1 MKQSLEKLET
11 LKKSLMQEYFGYRSP
26 CMPNFDFLNGRQ
38 EFSLF
43 AASAVEAEKVF
54 ATSSAMCVIGC
65 RKALELAV
73 KWVYTVDNGIQ
84 APYKDNLSALIHEYT
99 FKKQLP
105 PLLFGKIKGIVAFGN
120 IAVHTGKIVPP
131 AFAVQSLKSLFEFIQ
146 WVDYS
151 YGSDYQARTFDEQ
164 RIPKTHV
171 SLDMQK
177 IRAQESLLGEKD
189 AEIERLRQQLAEL
202 ADKYTGAKERNRQ
215 SRTITMEDLS
225 EFSTRKIYIDAM
237 LLGMDW
243 ELEGPDSDVSQEY
256 EVEGMAGVP
265 GQKGYADYVLWGR
278 DGKPL
283 AVVEAKKACKDP
295 NTGRTQAKL
304 YADCLELR
312 FGQRPVMFTTNG
324 FDTFFWDDKG
334 GPQRKVSRIF
344 SKTDLER
351 IIERRTSRLPLESIT
366 ISNAITDRYYQQAAI
381 RSVCEE
387 ISRGVRKHLLVMA
400 TGTGKTRTAASLVDV
415 LSRGHHITN
424 VLFLADRTAL
434 VSQAK
439 DDFKTYL
446 PNMSLCNLCANKDDA
461 SARIVF
467 STYPT
472 IMNAIDREKSK
483 DGGMLFSPAHFD
495 LIVIDESH
503 RSIFKKYRAIFE
515 YFDAILLG
523 LTATPKTEVAR
534 NTYEFF
540 ELENGVPTYV
550 YDYDTAVHQDHVLV
564 PYYNYEVTTKFLSEG
579 ITYEELSDEDKERYE
594 DDFTED
600 GVMPDSI
607 PSQALNDFVFNQKTV
622 DLVLQD
628 LMERGIMVNGGE
640 RIGKTIIFAQNK
652 RHAEFILERF
662 NKLYPQYHGTWASRV
677 VCDDSYA
684 QTVIDNFKEAEKT
697 PYIVVSVDMM
707 DTGIDVPACVNL
719 VFFKKVRSKTKFWQ
733 MIGRGTRLC
742 PELTCTDLIE
752 REEYTGKKRFLIF
765 DYCGNFEY
773 FRQVKHTT
781 EGEVPISLSE
791 NIFRKCVR
799 LVAAFQDASKF
810 DGAYQPWRRELT
822 ELCQGRIAGLNTD
835 LFHVR
840 LALKHVEK
848 FKKPEAFI
856 CLSELDQQELT
867 EHIAPL
873 VHFDEADAMALRFDN
888 FIYGFILNVL
898 DESPLVRR
906 DMARLVTTA
915 RLLEK
920 KSSIPQVAA
929 KLPLLRQISA
939 PELWKDID
947 ICKLE
952 DIRRELRALIR
963 FLDEGSKRKDIITI
977 LTDPILDSTAG
988 IPLPEEDPFESYKMK
1003 VNRYIEEHKNSLAIY
1018 NLTHNISLT
1027 RKDYEELERVF
1038 TQELGSKEDYVKTF
1052 GGTPFGL
1059 LIRKIA
1065 KLDHE
1070 AVLAAFSEFINDQS
1084 LNSRQIAFVQK
1095 IITHIEQNGY
1105 IEDISVL
1112 TKAPFDKPAKLLD
1125 FDEIRQRRLLA
1136 VIKSVRDN
1144 ALVI

>member
-1 MKQSLEKLET
+1 
-11 LKKSLMQEYFGYRSP
+11 
-26 CMPNFDFLNGRQ
+26 MPNFDFLNGRQ

-120 IAVHTGKIVPP
+120 MAVHTGKTVPP

-151 YGSDYQARTFDEQ
+151 YGSDYQVRTFDAQ

-483 DGGMLFSPAHFD
+483 DGGILFSPAHFD

-515 YFDAILLG
+515 YFNAILLG

-600 GVMPDSI
+600 GAMPDSI

-898 DESPLVRR
+898 DESPLVKR

-1052 GGTPFGL
+1052 GDTPFGL

-1095 IITHIEQNGY
+1095 VITHIEQNGY

>member
-1 MKQSLEKLET
+1 
-11 LKKSLMQEYFGYRSP
+11 
-26 CMPNFDFLNGRQ
+26 MPNFDFLNGRQ

-594 DDFTED
+594 DDCTED

>member
-1 MKQSLEKLET
+1 
-11 LKKSLMQEYFGYRSP
+11 
-26 CMPNFDFLNGRQ
+26 MPNFDFLNGRQ

-105 PLLFGKIKGIVAFGN
+105 PLLFGKIKGIVTFGN
-120 IAVHTGKIVPP
+120 MAVHTGKIVPP

-151 YGSDYQARTFDEQ
+151 YGSDYQVRTFDAQ

-177 IRAQESLLGEKD
+177 ILAQESLLGEKD

-898 DESPLVRR
+898 DESPLVKR

-1052 GGTPFGL
+1052 GDTPFGL

-1095 IITHIEQNGY
+1095 VITHIEQNGY

>member
-1 MKQSLEKLET
+1 MS
-11 LKKSLMQEYFGYRSP
+11 
-26 CMPNFDFLNGRQ
+26 NFDFLNGRQ

-105 PLLFGKIKGIVAFGN
+105 PLLFGKIKGIVTFGN

-151 YGSDYQARTFDEQ
+151 YGSDYQVRTFDAQ

-265 GQKGYADYVLWGR
+265 GQKGYVDYVLWGK

-503 RSIFKKYRAIFE
+503 RSIFKKYRTIFE

-540 ELENGVPTYV
+540 ELENGVPTYA

-898 DESPLVRR
+898 DESPLVKR

-929 KLPLLRQISA
+929 KLPLLRQISD

-1052 GGTPFGL
+1052 GDTPFGL

-1095 IITHIEQNGY
+1095 VITHIEQNGY

>member
-1 MKQSLEKLET
+1 
-11 LKKSLMQEYFGYRSP
+11 
-26 CMPNFDFLNGRQ
+26 MPNFDFLNGRQ

-120 IAVHTGKIVPP
+120 IAVHTGKIVPL

-265 GQKGYADYVLWGR
+265 GQKGYVNYVLWGR

-295 NTGRTQAKL
+295 NTGRTQARL

-400 TGTGKTRTAASLVDV
+400 TGTGKTRTAASLVEV

-540 ELENGVPTYV
+540 ELENGVPTYA

-579 ITYEELSDEDKERYE
+579 ITYEDLSEEDKERYE

-822 ELCQGRIAGLNTD
+822 ELCQGQITGLNTD

-929 KLPLLRQISA
+929 KLPLLRQISD

-947 ICKLE
+947 IFKLE
-952 DIRRELRALIR
+952 NIRRELRALIR

-1052 GGTPFGL
+1052 GDTPFGL

-1095 IITHIEQNGY
+1095 VITHIEQNGY

-1125 FDEIRQRRLLA
+1125 FDEIRQRKLLA
-1136 VIKSVRDN
+1136 VIQSVRDN
-1144 ALVI
+1144 ALVM

>member
-1 MKQSLEKLET
+1 
-11 LKKSLMQEYFGYRSP
+11 
-26 CMPNFDFLNGRQ
+26 MPNFDFLNGRQ

-105 PLLFGKIKGIVAFGN
+105 PLLFGKIKGIVTFGN
-120 IAVHTGKIVPP
+120 MAVHTSKIVPP

-177 IRAQESLLGEKD
+177 ILAQESLLGEKD

-283 AVVEAKKACKDP
+283 AVVEAKKACKNP

-898 DESPLVRR
+898 DESPLVKR

-1052 GGTPFGL
+1052 GDTPFGL

-1095 IITHIEQNGY
+1095 VITHIEQNGY

>member
-1 MKQSLEKLET
+1 
-11 LKKSLMQEYFGYRSP
+11 
-26 CMPNFDFLNGRQ
+26 MPNFDFLNGRQ

-105 PLLFGKIKGIVAFGN
+105 PLLFGKIKGIVTFGN
-120 IAVHTGKIVPP
+120 MAVHTGKIVPP

-151 YGSDYQARTFDEQ
+151 YGSDYQVRTFDAQ

-177 IRAQESLLGEKD
+177 ILAQESLLGEKD
-189 AEIERLRQQLAEL
+189 AEIERLRQLAEL

-600 GVMPDSI
+600 GAMPDSI

-898 DESPLVRR
+898 DESPLVKR

-929 KLPLLRQISA
+929 KLPLLRQISD

-1052 GGTPFGL
+1052 GDTPFGL

-1095 IITHIEQNGY
+1095 VITHIEQNGY

>member
-1 MKQSLEKLET
+1 
-11 LKKSLMQEYFGYRSP
+11 
-26 CMPNFDFLNGRQ
+26 MPNFDFLNGRQ

-120 IAVHTGKIVPP
+120 MAVYTGKTVPP

-151 YGSDYQARTFDEQ
+151 YGSDYQVRTFDAQ

-483 DGGMLFSPAHFD
+483 DGGILFSPAHFD

-515 YFDAILLG
+515 YFNAILLG

-898 DESPLVRR
+898 DESPLVKR

-1052 GGTPFGL
+1052 GDTPFGL

-1095 IITHIEQNGY
+1095 VITHIEQNGY

>member
-1 MKQSLEKLET
+1 
-11 LKKSLMQEYFGYRSP
+11 
-26 CMPNFDFLNGRQ
+26 MPNFDFLNGRQ

-84 APYKDNLSALIHEYT
+84 APYEDNLSALIHEYT

-120 IAVHTGKIVPP
+120 MAVHTGKTVPP

-151 YGSDYQARTFDEQ
+151 YGSDYQVRTFDAQ

-515 YFDAILLG
+515 YFNAILLG

-540 ELENGVPTYV
+540 ELENGVPTYA

-898 DESPLVRR
+898 DESPLVKR

-1052 GGTPFGL
+1052 GDTPFGL

-1095 IITHIEQNGY
+1095 VITHIEQNGY

-1125 FDEIRQRRLLA
+1125 FDEIRQERLLA

>member
-1 MKQSLEKLET
+1 
-11 LKKSLMQEYFGYRSP
+11 
-26 CMPNFDFLNGRQ
+26 MPNFDFLNGRQ

-120 IAVHTGKIVPP
+120 IAVHTSKIVPP

-483 DGGMLFSPAHFD
+483 DGGILFSPAHFD

-540 ELENGVPTYV
+540 ELENGVPTYA

-781 EGEVPISLSE
+781 GGEVPISLSE

-835 LFHVR
+835 LFHVQ

-929 KLPLLRQISA
+929 KLPLLRQISD

-1052 GGTPFGL
+1052 GDTPFGL

-1095 IITHIEQNGY
+1095 VITHIEQNGY

-1125 FDEIRQRRLLA
+1125 FDERRQERLLA

>member
-1 MKQSLEKLET
+1 
-11 LKKSLMQEYFGYRSP
+11 
-26 CMPNFDFLNGRQ
+26 MPNFDFLNGRQ

-43 AASAVEAEKVF
+43 APSAVEAEKVF

-120 IAVHTGKIVPP
+120 MAVHTGKTVPP

-151 YGSDYQARTFDEQ
+151 YGSDYQVRTFDAQ

-840 LALKHVEK
+840 LALNHVEK

-898 DESPLVRR
+898 DESPLVKR

-929 KLPLLRQISA
+929 KLPLLRQISD

-1052 GGTPFGL
+1052 GDTPFGL

-1095 IITHIEQNGY
+1095 VITHIEQNGY

>member
-1 MKQSLEKLET
+1 
-11 LKKSLMQEYFGYRSP
+11 
-26 CMPNFDFLNGRQ
+26 MPNFDFLNGRQ

-43 AASAVEAEKVF
+43 APSAVEAEKVF

-120 IAVHTGKIVPP
+120 MAVHTGKTVPP

-151 YGSDYQARTFDEQ
+151 YGSDYQVRTFDAQ

-177 IRAQESLLGEKD
+177 ILAQESLLGEKD

-483 DGGMLFSPAHFD
+483 DGGILFSPAHFD

-515 YFDAILLG
+515 YFNAILLG

-898 DESPLVRR
+898 DESPLVKR

-1052 GGTPFGL
+1052 GDTPFGL

-1095 IITHIEQNGY
+1095 VITHIEQNGY

>member
-1 MKQSLEKLET
+1 MS
-11 LKKSLMQEYFGYRSP
+11 
-26 CMPNFDFLNGRQ
+26 NFDFLNGRQ

-105 PLLFGKIKGIVAFGN
+105 PILFGKIKGIVTFGN
-120 IAVHTGKIVPP
+120 MAVHTGKIVPP

-151 YGSDYQARTFDEQ
+151 YGSDYQVRTFDAQ

-177 IRAQESLLGEKD
+177 ILAQESLLGEKD

-600 GVMPDSI
+600 GAMPDSI

-835 LFHVR
+835 LFHVQ

-898 DESPLVRR
+898 DESPLVKR

-929 KLPLLRQISA
+929 KLPLLRQISD

-1052 GGTPFGL
+1052 GDTPFGL

-1095 IITHIEQNGY
+1095 VITHIEQNGY

>member
-1 MKQSLEKLET
+1 
-11 LKKSLMQEYFGYRSP
+11 
-26 CMPNFDFLNGRQ
+26 MPNFDFLNGRQ

-43 AASAVEAEKVF
+43 APSAVEAEKVF
-54 ATSSAMCVIGC
+54 ATSPAMCVIGC

-105 PLLFGKIKGIVAFGN
+105 PLLFGKIKGIVTFGN

-151 YGSDYQARTFDEQ
+151 YGSDYQVRTFDAQ

-265 GQKGYADYVLWGR
+265 GQKGYVDYVLWGK

-472 IMNAIDREKSK
+472 IMNAIDSAKSK

-495 LIVIDESH
+495 LIIIDESH

-540 ELENGVPTYV
+540 ELENGVPTYA

-835 LFHVR
+835 LFHVQ

-929 KLPLLRQISA
+929 KLPLLRQISD

-977 LTDPILDSTAG
+977 LTDPVLDSTAG

-1052 GGTPFGL
+1052 GDTPFGL

-1070 AVLAAFSEFINDQS
+1070 AVLVAFSEFINDQS

-1095 IITHIEQNGY
+1095 VITHIEQNGY

-1125 FDEIRQRRLLA
+1125 FDERRQRRLLA

-1144 ALVI
+1144 ALVM

>member
-1 MKQSLEKLET
+1 
-11 LKKSLMQEYFGYRSP
+11 
-26 CMPNFDFLNGRQ
+26 MPNFDFLNGRQ

-43 AASAVEAEKVF
+43 APSAVEAEKVF

-105 PLLFGKIKGIVAFGN
+105 PLLFGKIKGIVTFGN

-151 YGSDYQARTFDEQ
+151 YGSDYQARTFEEQ

-495 LIVIDESH
+495 LIIIDESH

-540 ELENGVPTYV
+540 ELENGVPTYA

-835 LFHVR
+835 LFHVQ

-929 KLPLLRQISA
+929 KLPLLRQISD

-1027 RKDYEELERVF
+1027 KKDYEELERVF

-1052 GGTPFGL
+1052 GDTPFGL

-1095 IITHIEQNGY
+1095 VITHIEQNGY

>member
-1 MKQSLEKLET
+1 
-11 LKKSLMQEYFGYRSP
+11 
-26 CMPNFDFLNGRQ
+26 MPNFDFLNGRQ

-105 PLLFGKIKGIVAFGN
+105 PLLFGKIKGIVTFGN
-120 IAVHTGKIVPP
+120 MAVHTGKIVPP

-151 YGSDYQARTFDEQ
+151 YGSDYQVRTFDAQ

-515 YFDAILLG
+515 YFNAILLG

-898 DESPLVRR
+898 DESPLVKR

-1052 GGTPFGL
+1052 GDTPFGL

-1095 IITHIEQNGY
+1095 VITHIEQNGY

>member
-1 MKQSLEKLET
+1 
-11 LKKSLMQEYFGYRSP
+11 
-26 CMPNFDFLNGRQ
+26 MPNFDFLNGRQ

-105 PLLFGKIKGIVAFGN
+105 PLLFGKIKGIVTFGN
-120 IAVHTGKIVPP
+120 MAVHTGKIVPP

-151 YGSDYQARTFDEQ
+151 YGSDYQVRTFDAQ

-177 IRAQESLLGEKD
+177 ILAQESLLGEKD

-215 SRTITMEDLS
+215 SRTIIMEDLS

-483 DGGMLFSPAHFD
+483 DGGILFSPAHFD

-835 LFHVR
+835 LFHVQ

-898 DESPLVRR
+898 DESPLVKR

-1052 GGTPFGL
+1052 GDTPFGL

-1095 IITHIEQNGY
+1095 VITHIEQNGY

>member
-1 MKQSLEKLET
+1 
-11 LKKSLMQEYFGYRSP
+11 
-26 CMPNFDFLNGRQ
+26 MPNFDFLNGRQ

-105 PLLFGKIKGIVAFGN
+105 PLLFGKIKGIVTFGN
-120 IAVHTGKIVPP
+120 MAVHTGKIVPP

-151 YGSDYQARTFDEQ
+151 YGSDYQVRTFDAQ

-177 IRAQESLLGEKD
+177 ILAQESLLGEKD

-600 GVMPDSI
+600 GAMPDSI

-742 PELTCTDLIE
+742 PELTCTDLME

-898 DESPLVRR
+898 DESPLVKR

-929 KLPLLRQISA
+929 KLPLLRQISD

-1052 GGTPFGL
+1052 GDTPFGL

-1095 IITHIEQNGY
+1095 VITHIEQNGY

>member
-1 MKQSLEKLET
+1 
-11 LKKSLMQEYFGYRSP
+11 
-26 CMPNFDFLNGRQ
+26 MPNFDFLNGRQ

-105 PLLFGKIKGIVAFGN
+105 PLLFGKIKGIVTFGN
-120 IAVHTGKIVPP
+120 MAVHTGKIVPP

-151 YGSDYQARTFDEQ
+151 YGSDYQVRTFDAQ

-177 IRAQESLLGEKD
+177 ILAQESLLGEKD

-840 LALKHVEK
+840 LALNHVEK

-929 KLPLLRQISA
+929 KLPLLRQISD

-1052 GGTPFGL
+1052 GDTPFGL

-1095 IITHIEQNGY
+1095 VITHIEQNGY

-1125 FDEIRQRRLLA
+1125 FDERRQERLLA

>member
-1 MKQSLEKLET
+1 
-11 LKKSLMQEYFGYRSP
+11 
-26 CMPNFDFLNGRQ
+26 MPNFDFLNGRQ

-43 AASAVEAEKVF
+43 APSAVEAEKVF
-54 ATSSAMCVIGC
+54 ATSPAMCVIGC

-105 PLLFGKIKGIVAFGN
+105 PLLFGKIKGIVTFGN
-120 IAVHTGKIVPP
+120 MAVHTGKIVPP

-151 YGSDYQARTFDEQ
+151 YGSDYQVRTFDAQ

-835 LFHVR
+835 LFHVQ

-898 DESPLVRR
+898 DESPLVKR

-929 KLPLLRQISA
+929 KLPLLRQISD

-1052 GGTPFGL
+1052 GDTPFGL

-1095 IITHIEQNGY
+1095 VITHIEQNGY

>member
-1 MKQSLEKLET
+1 
-11 LKKSLMQEYFGYRSP
+11 
-26 CMPNFDFLNGRQ
+26 MPNFDFLNGRQ

-105 PLLFGKIKGIVAFGN
+105 PLLFGKIKGIVTFGN
-120 IAVHTGKIVPP
+120 MAVHTGKIVPP

-151 YGSDYQARTFDEQ
+151 YGSDYQVRTFDAQ

-177 IRAQESLLGEKD
+177 ILAQESLLGEKD

-515 YFDAILLG
+515 YFNAILLG

-898 DESPLVRR
+898 DESPLVKR

-1052 GGTPFGL
+1052 GDTPFGL

-1095 IITHIEQNGY
+1095 VITHIEQNGY

-1136 VIKSVRDN
+1136 VIKSVRDT

>member
-1 MKQSLEKLET
+1 MS
-11 LKKSLMQEYFGYRSP
+11 
-26 CMPNFDFLNGRQ
+26 NFDFLNGRQ

-105 PLLFGKIKGIVAFGN
+105 PLLFGKIKGIVTFGN
-120 IAVHTGKIVPP
+120 MAVHTGKIVPP

-151 YGSDYQARTFDEQ
+151 YGSDYQVRTFDAQ

-177 IRAQESLLGEKD
+177 ILAQESLLGEKD

-283 AVVEAKKACKDP
+283 AVVEAKKACKNP

-600 GVMPDSI
+600 GAMPDSI

-898 DESPLVRR
+898 DESPLVKR

-1052 GGTPFGL
+1052 GDTPFGL

-1095 IITHIEQNGY
+1095 VITHIEQNGY

>member
-1 MKQSLEKLET
+1 
-11 LKKSLMQEYFGYRSP
+11 
-26 CMPNFDFLNGRQ
+26 MPNFDFLNGRQ

-105 PLLFGKIKGIVAFGN
+105 PLLFGKIKGIVTFGN

-540 ELENGVPTYV
+540 ELENGVPTYA

-579 ITYEELSDEDKERYE
+579 ITYEDLSDEDKERYE

-628 LMERGIMVNGGE
+628 LMERGIKVNGGE

-835 LFHVR
+835 LFHVQ

-929 KLPLLRQISA
+929 KLPLLRQISD

-1052 GGTPFGL
+1052 GDTPFGL

-1095 IITHIEQNGY
+1095 VITHIEQNGY

-1125 FDEIRQRRLLA
+1125 FDERRQERLLA

>member
-1 MKQSLEKLET
+1 
-11 LKKSLMQEYFGYRSP
+11 
-26 CMPNFDFLNGRQ
+26 MPNFDFLNGRQ

-105 PLLFGKIKGIVAFGN
+105 PLLFGKIKGIVTFGN
-120 IAVHTGKIVPP
+120 MAVHTGKIVPP

-151 YGSDYQARTFDEQ
+151 YGSDYQVRTFDAQ

-177 IRAQESLLGEKD
+177 ILAQESLLGEKD

-600 GVMPDSI
+600 GAMPDSI

-898 DESPLVRR
+898 DESPLVKR

-1052 GGTPFGL
+1052 GDTPFGL

-1084 LNSRQIAFVQK
+1084 LNSQQIAFVQK
-1095 IITHIEQNGY
+1095 VITHIEQNGY

>member
-1 MKQSLEKLET
+1 
-11 LKKSLMQEYFGYRSP
+11 
-26 CMPNFDFLNGRQ
+26 MPNFDFLNGRQ

-43 AASAVEAEKVF
+43 APSAVEAEKVF

-120 IAVHTGKIVPP
+120 MAVHTGKTVPP

-151 YGSDYQARTFDEQ
+151 YGSDYQVRTFDAQ

-540 ELENGVPTYV
+540 ELENGVPTYA

-898 DESPLVRR
+898 DESPLVKR

-1052 GGTPFGL
+1052 GDTPFGL

-1095 IITHIEQNGY
+1095 VITHIEQNGY

>member
-1 MKQSLEKLET
+1 MS
-11 LKKSLMQEYFGYRSP
+11 
-26 CMPNFDFLNGRQ
+26 NFDFLNGRQ

-84 APYKDNLSALIHEYT
+84 APYRDNLSALIHEYT

-105 PLLFGKIKGIVAFGN
+105 PLLFGKIKGIVTFGN
-120 IAVHTGKIVPP
+120 IAVHAGKIVPP

-151 YGSDYQARTFDEQ
+151 YGSDYQVRTFDAQ

-351 IIERRTSRLPLESIT
+351 IIERRTSRLLLESIT

-446 PNMSLCNLCANKDDA
+446 PNVSLCNLCANKDDA

-540 ELENGVPTYV
+540 ELENGVPTYA

-600 GVMPDSI
+600 GAMPDSI

-628 LMERGIMVNGGE
+628 LMERGIKVNGGE

-773 FRQVKHTT
+773 FRQVKHTM

-822 ELCQGRIAGLNTD
+822 ELCQGQIAGLNTD

-906 DMARLVTTA
+906 DMARLVMTA

-929 KLPLLRQISA
+929 KLPLLRQISD

-952 DIRRELRALIR
+952 NIRRELRALIC

-1052 GGTPFGL
+1052 GDTPFGL

-1095 IITHIEQNGY
+1095 VITHIEQNGY

-1125 FDEIRQRRLLA
+1125 FDEIRQRKLLA
-1136 VIKSVRDN
+1136 VIQSVRDN
-1144 ALVI
+1144 ALVM

>member
-1 MKQSLEKLET
+1 
-11 LKKSLMQEYFGYRSP
+11 
-26 CMPNFDFLNGRQ
+26 MPNFDFLNGRQ

-105 PLLFGKIKGIVAFGN
+105 PLLFGKIKGIVTFGN
-120 IAVHTGKIVPP
+120 IAVHTGKIVPL

-472 IMNAIDREKSK
+472 IMNAIDSAKSK

-495 LIVIDESH
+495 LIIIDESH

-540 ELENGVPTYV
+540 ELENGVPTYA

-600 GVMPDSI
+600 GAMPDSI

-652 RHAEFILERF
+652 RHAEFIPERF

-822 ELCQGRIAGLNTD
+822 ELCQGQITGLNTD

-873 VHFDEADAMALRFDN
+873 VHFDDPDAMALRFDN

-920 KSSIPQVAA
+920 KSSIPQVAE
-929 KLPLLRQISA
+929 KLPLLRQISDPA
-939 PELWKDID
+939 LWKDID
-947 ICKLE
+947 IFKLE
-952 DIRRELRALIR
+952 NIRRELRALIC

-1052 GGTPFGL
+1052 GDTPFGL

-1095 IITHIEQNGY
+1095 VITHIEQNGY

-1125 FDEIRQRRLLA
+1125 FDEIRQRKLLA
-1136 VIKSVRDN
+1136 VIQSVRDN
-1144 ALVI
+1144 ALVM

>member
-1 MKQSLEKLET
+1 
-11 LKKSLMQEYFGYRSP
+11 
-26 CMPNFDFLNGRQ
+26 MPNFDFLNGRQ

-43 AASAVEAEKVF
+43 APSAVEAEKVF

-105 PLLFGKIKGIVAFGN
+105 PLLFGKIKGIVTFGN

-151 YGSDYQARTFDEQ
+151 YGSDYQVRTFDAQ

-177 IRAQESLLGEKD
+177 IRAQESLLEEKD

-540 ELENGVPTYV
+540 ELENGVPTYA

-835 LFHVR
+835 LFHVQ

-929 KLPLLRQISA
+929 KLPLLRQISD

-1052 GGTPFGL
+1052 GDTPFGL

-1095 IITHIEQNGY
+1095 VITHIEQNGY

-1125 FDEIRQRRLLA
+1125 FDERRQERLLA

>member
-1 MKQSLEKLET
+1 
-11 LKKSLMQEYFGYRSP
+11 
-26 CMPNFDFLNGRQ
+26 MPNFDFLNGRQ

-120 IAVHTGKIVPP
+120 MAVHTGKTVPP

-151 YGSDYQARTFDEQ
+151 YGSDYQVRTFDAQ

-515 YFDAILLG
+515 YFNAILLG

-898 DESPLVRR
+898 DESPLVKR

-1052 GGTPFGL
+1052 GDTPFGL

-1095 IITHIEQNGY
+1095 VITHIEQNGY

>member
-1 MKQSLEKLET
+1 
-11 LKKSLMQEYFGYRSP
+11 
-26 CMPNFDFLNGRQ
+26 MPNFDFLNGRQ

-54 ATSSAMCVIGC
+54 ATSPAMCVIGC

-120 IAVHTGKIVPP
+120 MAVHTGKTVPP

-151 YGSDYQARTFDEQ
+151 YGSDYQVRTFDAQ

-540 ELENGVPTYV
+540 ELENGVPTYA

-835 LFHVR
+835 LFHVQ

-929 KLPLLRQISA
+929 KLPLLRQISD

-1052 GGTPFGL
+1052 GDTPFGL

-1095 IITHIEQNGY
+1095 VITHIEQNGY

-1125 FDEIRQRRLLA
+1125 FDERRQERLLA

>member
-1 MKQSLEKLET
+1 MSFQT
-11 LKKSLMQEYFGYRSP
+11 RS
-26 CMPNFDFLNGRQ
+26 
-38 EFSLF
+38 
-43 AASAVEAEKVF
+43 
-54 ATSSAMCVIGC
+54 
-65 RKALELAV
+65 
-73 KWVYTVDNGIQ
+73 
-84 APYKDNLSALIHEYT
+84 KDNLSALIHEYT

-105 PLLFGKIKGIVAFGN
+105 PLLFGKIKGIVTFGN
-120 IAVHTGKIVPP
+120 MAVHTGKIVPP

-151 YGSDYQARTFDEQ
+151 YGSDYQVRTFDAQ

-177 IRAQESLLGEKD
+177 ILAQESLLGEKD

-835 LFHVR
+835 LFHVQ

-898 DESPLVRR
+898 DESPLVKR

-929 KLPLLRQISA
+929 KLPLLRQISD

-1052 GGTPFGL
+1052 GDTPFGL

-1095 IITHIEQNGY
+1095 VITHIEQNGY

>member
-1 MKQSLEKLET
+1 
-11 LKKSLMQEYFGYRSP
+11 
-26 CMPNFDFLNGRQ
+26 MPNFDFLNGRQ

-105 PLLFGKIKGIVAFGN
+105 PLLFGKIKGIVTFEN
-120 IAVHTGKIVPP
+120 MAVHTGKIVPP

-151 YGSDYQARTFDEQ
+151 YGSDYQVRTFDAQ

-177 IRAQESLLGEKD
+177 ILAQESLLGEKD

-483 DGGMLFSPAHFD
+483 DGGILFSPAHFD

-600 GVMPDSI
+600 GAMPDSI

-898 DESPLVRR
+898 DESPLVKR

-1052 GGTPFGL
+1052 GDTPFGL

-1095 IITHIEQNGY
+1095 VITHIEQNGY

>member
-1 MKQSLEKLET
+1 MS
-11 LKKSLMQEYFGYRSP
+11 
-26 CMPNFDFLNGRQ
+26 NFDFLNGRQ

-105 PLLFGKIKGIVAFGN
+105 PLLFGKIKGIVTFGN
-120 IAVHTGKIVPP
+120 MAVHTGKIVPP

-151 YGSDYQARTFDEQ
+151 YGSDYQVRTFDAQ

-177 IRAQESLLGEKD
+177 ILAQESLLGEKD

-835 LFHVR
+835 LFHVQ

-898 DESPLVRR
+898 DESPLVKR

-1052 GGTPFGL
+1052 GDTPFGL

-1095 IITHIEQNGY
+1095 VITHIEQNGY

>member
-1 MKQSLEKLET
+1 
-11 LKKSLMQEYFGYRSP
+11 
-26 CMPNFDFLNGRQ
+26 MPNFDFLNGRQ

-105 PLLFGKIKGIVAFGN
+105 PLLFGKIKGIVTFGN
-120 IAVHTGKIVPP
+120 MAVHTGKIVPP

-151 YGSDYQARTFDEQ
+151 YGSDYQVRTFDAQ

-177 IRAQESLLGEKD
+177 ILAQESLLGEKD

-215 SRTITMEDLS
+215 SRTIIMEDLS

-483 DGGMLFSPAHFD
+483 NGGMLFSPAHFD

-835 LFHVR
+835 LFHVQ

-898 DESPLVRR
+898 DESPLVKR

-929 KLPLLRQISA
+929 KLPLLRQISD

-1052 GGTPFGL
+1052 GDTPFGL

-1095 IITHIEQNGY
+1095 VITHIEQNGY

>member
-1 MKQSLEKLET
+1 
-11 LKKSLMQEYFGYRSP
+11 
-26 CMPNFDFLNGRQ
+26 MPNFDFLNGRQ

-120 IAVHTGKIVPP
+120 MAVHTGKTVPP

-151 YGSDYQARTFDEQ
+151 YGSDYQVRTFDAQ

-177 IRAQESLLGEKD
+177 ILAQESLLGEKD

-483 DGGMLFSPAHFD
+483 DGGILFSPAHFD

-540 ELENGVPTYV
+540 ELENGVPTYA

-600 GVMPDSI
+600 GAMPDSI

-898 DESPLVRR
+898 DESPLVKR

-988 IPLPEEDPFESYKMK
+988 SPLPEEDPFESYKMK
-1003 VNRYIEEHKNSLAIY
+1003 VNSYIEEHKNSLAIY

-1052 GGTPFGL
+1052 GDTPFGL

-1095 IITHIEQNGY
+1095 VITHIEQNGY

>member
-1 MKQSLEKLET
+1 
-11 LKKSLMQEYFGYRSP
+11 
-26 CMPNFDFLNGRQ
+26 MPNFDFLNGRQ

-105 PLLFGKIKGIVAFGN
+105 PLLFGKIKGIVTFGN
-120 IAVHTGKIVPP
+120 MAVHTGKIVPP

-151 YGSDYQARTFDEQ
+151 YGSDYQVRTFDAQ

-177 IRAQESLLGEKD
+177 ILAQESLLGEKD

-215 SRTITMEDLS
+215 SRTIIMEDLS

-483 DGGMLFSPAHFD
+483 NGGMLFSPAHFD

-600 GVMPDSI
+600 GAMPDSI

-707 DTGIDVPACVNL
+707 DTGINVPACVNL

-898 DESPLVRR
+898 DESPLVKR

-1052 GGTPFGL
+1052 GDTPFGL

-1095 IITHIEQNGY
+1095 VITHIEQNGY

>member
-1 MKQSLEKLET
+1 
-11 LKKSLMQEYFGYRSP
+11 
-26 CMPNFDFLNGRQ
+26 MPNFDFLNGRQ

-105 PLLFGKIKGIVAFGN
+105 PLLFGKIKGIVTFGN
-120 IAVHTGKIVPP
+120 MAVHTGKIVPP

-151 YGSDYQARTFDEQ
+151 YGSDYQVRTFDAQ

-177 IRAQESLLGEKD
+177 ILAQESLLGEKD

-515 YFDAILLG
+515 YFNAILLG

-835 LFHVR
+835 LFHVQ

-898 DESPLVRR
+898 DESPLVKR

-929 KLPLLRQISA
+929 KLPLLRQISD

-1052 GGTPFGL
+1052 GDTPFGL

-1095 IITHIEQNGY
+1095 VITHIEQNGY